1 VRPHVAP
8 EAPSAART
16 EKPFSPA
23 GFHKRENDR
32 RPYRVL
38 SSSRLSEGAR
48 NRPLGI
54 AGAKSH
60 IPSMILT
67 AIPREQLD
75 EALDRF
81 MAKLEDSVSRA
92 AFRRIRA
99 TSADRAVGA
108 AAERH
113 RRAALSLARS
123 LGMAVYPARAECAF
137 NWDGAALNSAT
148 EAYVILHEAAHF
160 VLAPGERRRLVDFGL
175 GPGPDTRD
183 RDAAARAAVLSP
195 LACEEDEAAASL
207 LGIIWEAKLSQ
218 PALASFLDQ
227 NWLEGLERS
236 AHSHFAA
243 VVGKLQRR
251 GFLDPK
257 WPALFDRAATHRT
270 GRAAAARTVEPDPFA
285 EARRECA
292 ELALSPQPARPASI
306 PGPGGPAH
314 SPALRGGS
322 PDLPSEP
329 PGRPPVKH
337 GIGTRVPRG

>member
-1 VRPHVAP
+1 LQRLPLVLGKLRLEHPDHP
-8 EAPSAART
+8 ISA
-16 EKPFSPA
+16 EK
-23 GFHKRENDR
+23 GF
-32 RPYRVL
+32 PGFAQ
-38 SSSRLSEGAR
+38 S
-48 NRPLGI
+48 PLGGG
-54 AGAKSH
+54 GAKSH

-75 EALDRF
+75 EVLDRF
-81 MAKLEDSVSRA
+81 MAKLEDPVSRA
-92 AFRRIRA
+92 VFRRIRA
-99 TSADRAVGA
+99 TSADRAAGT

-123 LGMAVYPARAECAF
+123 LGMPIHADGVECAF

-160 VLAPGERRRLVDFGL
+160 VLAPSERRRLVDFGL

-183 RDAAARAAVLSP
+183 RDAAACAAVLSP

-207 LGIIWEAKLSQ
+207 LGIIWEAKLGQ

-270 GRAAAARTVEPDPFA
+270 GRAAAAKTVEPDPFA
-285 EARRECA
+285 EARRECS
-292 ELALSPQPARPASI
+292 ELALSPRPARPASI
-306 PGPGGPAH
+306 RRPFEPADTR
-314 SPALRGGS
+314 SLTGGS